1 MLLLKCMEDNVKLLN
16 LFRQKL
22 WIKVMI
28 PVMLSQVIVLGT
40 IILINI
46 KSQQNHQ
53 TASSRHATQNM
64 ALAIEGSMIDALA
77 IGDNEIVIKQ
87 FERLKE
93 KIAGLDVMI
102 FDFNGLVSFSTDQEL
117 VGKMVADY
125 IPDTGINRQVQEMLA
140 TGQPIAQPL
149 QERINNDR
157 HLNLFRPINNEPRCF
172 HCHGQSRNVLGGIQV
187 RTSIEGALQ
196 AAQTT
201 RNYSLLG
208 GVAGIALLGAIVF
221 LLFNRLVSNPV
232 RKLLDLGG
240 SMRQGDLTRKVEVR
254 GIDEVSH
261 MSARMNLVNDSLR
274 NMIQAISASSR
285 ELSQGSASQASSL
298 QESSASIN
306 QMTSIIKQN
315 MDSADHADHLMK
327 SAEIVFKGSKES
339 MQEVTTA
346 MDSIKQTSRETSQ
359 IIKTIDEIA
368 FQTNL
373 LALNASVE
381 AARAGEAGAGFAVV
395 ADEVRNLAMRAADA
409 ASSTSQLIDEI
420 VRKIEHGSGR
430 VGVTNEKFVELSGK
444 IDEFSRVI
452 TEIASASHEQS
463 QGIEEINKAVAAI
476 DGTTQK
482 NADLAAQLADSTAKF
497 TT

>member
-1 MLLLKCMEDNVKLLN
+1 VKFFSM
-16 LFRQKL
+16 FRKKL

-28 PVMLSQVIVLGT
+28 PVMVSQIIVLGA

-46 KSQQNHQ
+46 NSQQNHQ
-53 TASSRHATQNM
+53 MTASRQATQNM

-77 IGDNEIVIKQ
+77 IGDNENVIKQ

-93 KIAGLDVMI
+93 KITGLDVMI
-102 FDFNGLVSFSTDQEL
+102 FDFNGLVSFSTDQQA
-117 VGKMVADY
+117 VGKKVGDY
-125 IPDTGINRQVQEMLA
+125 IVDKAITRQVQDMLA
-140 TGQPIAQPL
+140 AGQPIKQPI
-149 QERINNDR
+149 QERIDDVR
-157 HLNLFRPINNEPRCF
+157 HLNLFRPIYNEPRCF
-172 HCHGQSRNVLGGIQV
+172 HCHGQSRNVLGGMQV

-196 AAQTT
+196 AVQTT

-208 GVAGIALLGAIVF
+208 GVAGIVLLFVTLF

-240 SMRQGDLTRKVEVR
+240 RMRQGDLTHKVKVR

-261 MSARMNLVNDSLR
+261 MSARMNLVNKRLKD
-274 NMIQAISASSR
+274 MIHAISASSS

-298 QESSASIN
+298 QQSSASIN
-306 QMTSIIKQN
+306 QMSTMIKQN

-327 SAEIVFKGSKES
+327 TAEGVFARSKES
-339 MQEVTTA
+339 MQEVTNA
-346 MDSIKQTSRETSQ
+346 MDTIKQTSRETSQ

-395 ADEVRNLAMRAADA
+395 ADEVRNLALRAADA

-430 VGVTNEKFVELSGK
+430 VGVTNDNFVELSKK
-444 IDEFSRVI
+444 IDAFSRVI

-463 QGIEEINKAVAAI
+463 QGIEEINQAVAAI
-476 DGTTQK
+476 DGTTRK
-482 NADLAAQLADSTAKF
+482 NADLAEQLAEATNRF
-497 TT
+497 TTK

>member
-1 MLLLKCMEDNVKLLN
+1 MKLFN

-28 PVMLSQVIVLGT
+28 PVMVSQGIVLGA
-40 IILINI
+40 IILLNI
-46 KSQQNHQ
+46 KSQQDHQ
-53 TASSRHATQNM
+53 MAASRHTTQNL

-77 IGDNEIVIKQ
+77 IGDNENVIKQ

-102 FDFNGLVSFSTDQEL
+102 FDFNGRVSFSTDQQAVGRQVSDYI
-117 VGKMVADY
+117 VGK
-125 IPDTGINRQVQEMLA
+125 GINQQVQDMLT
-140 TGQPIAQPL
+140 TGQPIKQPI
-149 QERINNDR
+149 QERVADER
-157 HLNLFRPINNEPRCF
+157 HLNLFQPIYNEPRCF
-172 HCHGQSRNVLGGIQV
+172 HCHGQSRNILGGMQV

-196 AAQTT
+196 AVQTT

-208 GVAGIALLGAIVF
+208 GMAGIALLGVIVF

-240 SMRQGDLTRKVEVR
+240 RMRQGDLTHKVEVR

-261 MSARMNLVNDSLR
+261 MSSRMNLVNESLKM
-274 NMIQAISASSR
+274 MIQGISASSR
-285 ELSQGSASQASSL
+285 ELSQGSAAQASSL
-298 QESSASIN
+298 QQSSASIN
-306 QMTSIIKQN
+306 QMTSMIKQN
-315 MDSADHADHLMK
+315 MDSADHADGLMK
-327 SAEIVFKGSKES
+327 SAEDVFARSQES
-339 MQEVTTA
+339 MQEATTA
-346 MDSIKQTSRETSQ
+346 MGSIKQTSRETSK

-395 ADEVRNLAMRAADA
+395 ADEVRNLALRAAEA

-420 VRKIEHGSGR
+420 VKKIEHGSGR
-430 VGVTNEKFVELSGK
+430 VEATNKNFIELSKK
-444 IDEFSRVI
+444 IDDFSRVI
-452 TEIASASHEQS
+452 SEIATASHEQS
-463 QGIEEINKAVAAI
+463 QGIEEINQAVAAI
-476 DGTTQK
+476 DGTTRK
-482 NADLAAQLADSTAKF
+482 NADLAEQLAESTNRFK
-497 TT
+497 T